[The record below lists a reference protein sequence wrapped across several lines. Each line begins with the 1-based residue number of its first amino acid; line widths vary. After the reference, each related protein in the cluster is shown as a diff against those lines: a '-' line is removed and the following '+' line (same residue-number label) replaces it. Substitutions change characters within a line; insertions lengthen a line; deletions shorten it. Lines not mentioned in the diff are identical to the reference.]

1 MSSDTCGCY
10 QWTWNNLQITVVM
23 FTSKAN
29 ISSFQYITAE
39 QIMLVSPFE
48 PFPFKSVSPVLS
60 LVVQCR
66 SAGFIN
72 MWESDI
78 SVCDADNSF
87 EARDQL
93 ITGPTGRCIEGG
105 FVPFAFALFTATQN

>member
-29 ISSFQYITAE
+29 ISSFPYITAE
-39 QIMLVSPFE
+39 QIILVSPFE

-78 SVCDADNSF
+78 SVYASDNSSQAKECGPINISAHIEVIF
-87 EARDQL
+87 KVIL
-93 ITGPTGRCIEGG
+93 GITSELGD
-105 FVPFAFALFTATQN
+105 L